1 MQPGPEDFKSFDI
14 VRAVQYGVIDRVQ
27 ELIEGGYDV
36 NHMDKENVSLLHW
49 GAINNRADLVRYEI
63 FKILNI
69 WLMFFKFN
77 LLWPKSCKHRRNHIM
92 S

>member
-1 MQPGPEDFKSFDI
+1 
-14 VRAVQYGVIDRVQ
+14 VIDRVQ